1 MKIFLSSTYRDLV
14 NIRRIAINYLQ
25 GITGHITNA
34 TGEVVAMEFFNASE
48 STCKEECLSNLDDCN
63 LVIGIYGINYG
74 SIDDETSLSMTE
86 LEFDYA
92 TNKNIPLLAFVMHTD
107 YREEREKFFIENK
120 IYKRGLSCAPFEN
133 DNDFLNR
140 LDSSLKQY
148 LKTYDG
154 YSVDSL
160 WSHVK
165 DLKDNINTYIAMQK
179 SGFDLLMLPYS
190 SGQEDLAL
198 EDILHSTYS
207 IRNYISNFEKENSA
221 LHSYA
226 YIYQMYPENI
236 SSEDLQTLLHNIQNK
251 STTILQN
258 WETINIG
265 LYNHITQIILATTY
279 LRLCRMQHRLL
290 TEPWTEALRQQ
301 VIQVRTLYL
310 ETINT
315 SKYVD

>member
-48 STCKEECLSNLDDCN
+48 STCKEECLSNLAGCN
-63 LVIGIYGINYG
+63 LVIGIYGVNYG
-74 SIDDETSLSMTE
+74 SIDDETNLSMTE

-92 TNKNIPLLAFVMHTD
+92 INKNIPLLAFVMHTD
-107 YREEREKFFIENK
+107 NREEREEKFIENK
-120 IYKRGLSCAPFEN
+120 VYKRGLSCAPFEN

-140 LDSSLKQY
+140 LDNSLKQY

-160 WSHVK
+160 WTQVK
-165 DLKDNINTYIAMQK
+165 DLSDNINNYIAMQE
-179 SGFDLLMLPYS
+179 SGFDFLMHPYT

-207 IRNYISNFEKENSA
+207 IRNYISNFEKENSV

-226 YIYQMYPENI
+226 YKYQMCPDDI
-236 SSEDLQTLLHNIQNK
+236 SSTDLQILLHNIQNN
-251 STTILQN
+251 STTVLQN
-258 WETINIG
+258 WEIINLG
-265 LYNHITQIILATTY
+265 LYNHTTQIILATTY

-290 TEPWTEALRQQ
+290 TEPWTEDLRQQ
-301 VIQVRTLYL
+301 VIQARTLYL
-310 ETINT
+310 ETINA